1 MTTIMDMNSG
11 KELVEPEE
19 YDDEVLNASWLP
31 PQPEPA
37 LRAAEIDHG
46 RQEKPLPPLD
56 AESFLK
62 AVYRYQ
68 E

>member
-1 MTTIMDMNSG
+1 MVIVMDMSSG
-11 KELVEPEE
+11 KPAAIEAPA

-31 PQPEPA
+31 QPEVAPQ
-37 LRAAEIDHG
+37 LQEHPTAEV
-46 RQEKPLPPLD
+46 RRMPPPED
-56 AESFLK
+56 VEAFLK